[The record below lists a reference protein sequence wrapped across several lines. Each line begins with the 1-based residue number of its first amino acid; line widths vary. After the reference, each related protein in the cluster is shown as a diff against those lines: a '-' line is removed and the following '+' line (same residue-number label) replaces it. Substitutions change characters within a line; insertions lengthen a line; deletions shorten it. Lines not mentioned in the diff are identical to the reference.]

1 MVGWLNGWLEC
12 CLAGLEGWLAEWM
25 AGLVSHFLLFLGRA
39 VESCQATFHE
49 QNVKT
54 AMQQLGL
61 GCNLLHDFCKMLQ
74 GKSALLQNSV
84 ICCSF
89 LHFGCSFLHRAL
101 QFLPTGIAVSCSG
114 RCRKLQPSC
123 NKVQSGCI
131 LLRCELLGIAMQFSR
146 VPRLPD
152 HVDCSRGRI
161 GGRWDYF
168 SGGPD
173 HLTIFFIVVV

>member
-54 AMQQLGL
+54 AMQHLGL

-101 QFLPTGIAVSCSG
+101 QFLATALQFPAAGVAGNCNQVATKCNLVAYSFGANCLELQCNSLGCRGCQIMWIVAEVALVAAGIISVG
-114 RCRKLQPSC
+114 
-123 NKVQSGCI
+123 VQI
-131 LLRCELLGIAMQFSR
+131 I
-146 VPRLPD
+146 
-152 HVDCSRGRI
+152 
-161 GGRWDYF
+161 
-168 SGGPD
+168 
-173 HLTIFFIVVV
+173 